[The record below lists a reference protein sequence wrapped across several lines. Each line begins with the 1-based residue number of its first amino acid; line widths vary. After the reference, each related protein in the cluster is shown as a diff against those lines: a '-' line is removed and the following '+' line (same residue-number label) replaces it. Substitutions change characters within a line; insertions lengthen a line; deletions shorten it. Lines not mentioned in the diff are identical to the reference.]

1 MAKIFKYAFLTS
13 TLACLFIA
21 VPYLII
27 ALFSLSGEL
36 MISTVLRMTLVY
48 VFLVP
53 WLGSTLLL
61 VLALLIF
68 GLEGGTKRRLLSG
81 LSLGVVSLAV
91 WLWDFMQDLIQW
103 HHANVSPTTAI
114 WLLACFGAGYLAAFI
129 VDKIVKPEID
139 V

>member
-1 MAKIFKYAFLTS
+1 
-13 TLACLFIA
+13 
-21 VPYLII
+21 
-27 ALFSLSGEL
+27 

-81 LSLGVVSLAV
+81 LSLGVVFLAV
-91 WLWDFMQDLIQW
+91 WLWSFMQSLIQW
-103 HHANVSPTTAI
+103 HHVNVSPANAI
-114 WLLACFGAGYLAAFI
+114 WLLAGFGAGYLAAFI
-129 VDKIVKPEID
+129 ADKIMKPKFA

>member
-1 MAKIFKYAFLTS
+1 
-13 TLACLFIA
+13 
-21 VPYLII
+21 
-27 ALFSLSGEL
+27 

-68 GLEGGTKRRLLSG
+68 GLEGGAQRRRLLGG
-81 LSLGVVSLAV
+81 LSLGVVFLAV
-91 WLWDFMQDLIQW
+91 LFWSFMQNLVQW

-114 WLLACFGAGYLAAFI
+114 FLLASFGAGYLAAFI
-129 VDKIVKPEID
+129 ADKIMKPRFAI
-139 V
+139 